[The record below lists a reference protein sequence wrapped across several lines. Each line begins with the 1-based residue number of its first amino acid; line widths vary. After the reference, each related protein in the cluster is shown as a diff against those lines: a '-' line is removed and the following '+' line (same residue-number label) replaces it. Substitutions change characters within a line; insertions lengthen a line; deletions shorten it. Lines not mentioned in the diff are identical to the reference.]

1 MDEIQP
7 TDHYGMCPQH
17 SLSNPVPSVV
27 KMSVGGC
34 SATEFRARSIHPGSG
49 ELDHLAPLVDL
60 IGEALSEIAGG
71 AGRSIAAELDY
82 ARLDALFAKACVHL
96 LVEARD
102 DIGRDAF

>member
-71 AGRSIAAELDY
+71 AGRGVAAELDY
-82 ARLDALFAKACVHL
+82 ARFDALFAKACVQKAWHGAGL
-96 LVEARD
+96 K
-102 DIGRDAF
+102 